1 MKQLLLIVIAALSA
15 PLRGVG
21 GGLYVG
27 GDISLL
33 PSYEASQTVYL
44 NTKGQPIADLVPWL
58 TTECGWNTYRVRLFV
73 NPTEA
78 AGKHTGVVQD
88 MPYVTALAKRVKAA
102 GAKLLLDFHYSDT
115 WADPSHQA
123 IPAAWADCT
132 TPQAKAARLY
142 EYTTQCLAALNAE
155 GATPD
160 FVQVGNE
167 ISYGMVGIKVFPYA
181 HDGDDWDGLLTVLT
195 AGCRAVREQC
205 PQAKIIIHT
214 ERSGKAAQTVF
225 FYNKLATLD
234 YDIIGLSYY
243 PFYHGTLLSL
253 RSTLTSLASTFPTKE
268 VFVVE
273 TAYPI
278 QWWPGDAKEDTRATW
293 PVAEGKCEGQYKF
306 TKDLIAT
313 LKDFPQVTG
322 LMWWM
327 PEEAGN
333 GDAADWKTGQGIVID
348 SWLNRGLWW
357 PTVSNG
363 GHWPLTTDEGGVLW
377 LLKSFLGDDATAVS
391 APLVKTSRD
400 GKTYNLAGQS
410 IASDAQ
416 HGIVIS
422 GGKKSLR
429 K

>member
-1 MKQLLLIVIAALSA
+1 MKRILLPLLAALLALSIHA
-15 PLRGVG
+15 QH
-21 GGLYVG
+21 GLYVG

-44 NTKGQPIADLVPWL
+44 DGQGQPIADLVPWL

-73 NPTEA
+73 NPTEK
-78 AGKHTGVVQD
+78 AGEHTGVVQD

-115 WADPSHQA
+115 WGDPSHQTV
-123 IPAAWADCT
+123 PAAWADCT
-132 TPQAKAARLY
+132 TSAAKAARLY

-167 ISYGMVGIKVFPYA
+167 ISYGMVGIQVHPYNA
-181 HDGDDWDGLLTVLT
+181 AGDDWDGLLTVLT

-214 ERSGKAAQTVF
+214 ERSGQAAQTVYY
-225 FYNKLATLD
+225 YNKLATLD

-243 PFYHGTLLSL
+243 PFYHGFLTSL
-253 RSTLTSLASTFPTKE
+253 RSTLTDLATTFPQKQ
-268 VFVVE
+268 VFIVE

-278 QWWPGDAKEDTRATW
+278 QWWPQDATVDTRSQWA
-293 PVAEGKCEGQYKF
+293 VAEGKCDGQYQF
-306 TKDLIAT
+306 AKDLIAT

-322 LMWWM
+322 LTWWM

-333 GDAADWKTGQGIVID
+333 GDAADWTTGQGVVIG

-357 PTVSNG
+357 PTISDG
-363 GHWPLTTDEGGVLW
+363 GHWPLTTSAGGVLW
-377 LLKSFLGDDATAVS
+377 LLQSFLDSDASAVTAPVTRRHQ
-391 APLVKTSRD
+391 AA
-400 GKTYNLAGQS
+400 GTYNVAGQRIS
-410 IASDAQ
+410 PNTA
-416 HGIVIS
+416 HGIVVS
-422 GGKKSLR
+422 GGKKLVTR
-429 K
+429 